1 VAGTV
6 DFAGAVAVVTGGA
19 TGIGRAV
26 CLGLAARGASAVI
39 VNYSRS
45 RDEAL
50 AVVVELEALGC
61 EGRAVQADVRDETA
75 VIAMMDATVAEFG
88 RIDILVNNAGAT
100 RLIPF
105 ADLDAVTDEVWE
117 LVLGVN
123 VRGAFLATRAA
134 SAALRA
140 ARGAVVNVASTAG
153 HRASGSSI
161 AYGVSKAALLQLTR
175 GLAVALAPEVRV
187 NSVSPG
193 SVSSD
198 WMGGLVGD
206 DVARAAREA
215 ESAVIP
221 LGRVSTPE
229 EVADAIIAML
239 GPGMVTGQD
248 VIVDGGKHLLY

>member
-1 VAGTV
+1 MAGTV

-26 CLGLAARGASAVI
+26 CLGLVARGASAVI

-50 AVVVELEALGC
+50 AAVAELEALGC
-61 EGRAVQADVRDETA
+61 AGRAVQADVRDETA
-75 VIAMMDATVAEFG
+75 VVAMIDAVVEEFG

-105 ADLDAVTDEVWE
+105 TDLDAVTDEVWE

-123 VRGAFLATRAA
+123 VRGAFVVTRAA

-193 SVSSD
+193 SVNSD
-198 WMGGLVGD
+198 WMGDLVGA

-221 LGRVSTPE
+221 LGRVASPE

>member
-1 VAGTV
+1 
-6 DFAGAVAVVTGGA
+6 
-19 TGIGRAV
+19 
-26 CLGLAARGASAVI
+26 
-39 VNYSRS
+39 
-45 RDEAL
+45 
-50 AVVVELEALGC
+50 
-61 EGRAVQADVRDETA
+61 
-75 VIAMMDATVAEFG
+75 
-88 RIDILVNNAGAT
+88 
-100 RLIPF
+100 
-105 ADLDAVTDEVWE
+105 VTDDVWE

-123 VRGAFLATRAA
+123 LRGAFLATRAA

-140 ARGAVVNVASTAG
+140 AGGAVVNVASTAG

-161 AYGVSKAALLQLTR
+161 PYGVSKAALLQLTR

-221 LGRVSTPE
+221 LGRVATPE

-248 VIVDGGKHLLY
+248 IIVDGGKHLLY